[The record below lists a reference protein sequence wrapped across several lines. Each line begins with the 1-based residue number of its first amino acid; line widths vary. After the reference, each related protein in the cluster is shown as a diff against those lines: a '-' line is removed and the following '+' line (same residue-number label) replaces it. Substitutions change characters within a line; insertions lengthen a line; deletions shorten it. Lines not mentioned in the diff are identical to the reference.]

1 MHSFSQKTDALTASQ
16 YRFTKV
22 PSYIL
27 GLVPVVFAAQWL
39 PSHPAGNGIKEVFI
53 ALWVYLWT
61 FIIFLKIKPRSPAYI
76 WKLLCFTFWMKVAL
90 ALANYALPLFPPTR
104 DAFQNNEV
112 ALELACAWRAGNL
125 TTTLTHPV
133 ELGYVLLMAL
143 VYFVFGYNLYLA
155 CLPNIIAA
163 VATVYLVYKIAM
175 LLVGRKEALI
185 AATVYALMPYLNFM
199 SFFFN
204 REIIVIFIMAVFCY
218 LAILWIKEKKMRH
231 PWILLLV
238 CLSSAVLRPENL
250 VVIGPYLVFIYALAP
265 SGKGRNFTLP
275 LRMISILILS
285 GIVVCTVISFFCQ
298 RPETLRF
305 LGLTG
310 LSPEQI
316 YARPARHTSFGWVYL
331 PETPPESWSEVFLS
345 YGPLQ
350 AVNFLVR
357 PVPWEVFRSNQRFL
371 VANNMIL
378 YVLYGFA
385 LMGLLRLTLARDLR
399 HFLAVSLFLFCSIYS
414 SGLVQGNAFA
424 ATRHRE
430 QFIIFIYALA
440 AGGLMVLYRTI
451 KAAASKQLSTYT
463 SNFPGQ
469 KG

>member
-1 MHSFSQKTDALTASQ
+1 MKTTGTLTTPRH
-16 YRFTKV
+16 RFTRWFLHIWAIA
-22 PSYIL
+22 PA
-27 GLVPVVFAAQWL
+27 VFLAQRFPPDL
-39 PSHPAGNGIKEVFI
+39 TGNGVKEAFI

-61 FIIFLKIKPRSPAYI
+61 FIIFLKIKPCSSALI
-76 WKLLCFTFWMKVAL
+76 WKLLCFAFWMKVSL
-90 ALANYALPLFPPTR
+90 ALANYAVPLFPPTQ
-104 DAFQNNEV
+104 DALQNNEV

-133 ELGYVLLMAL
+133 ELVYVLLMAL

-231 PWILLLV
+231 PWVLLLV

-250 VVIGPYLVFIYALAP
+250 VVIGPYLIFIYALAP
-265 SGKGRNFTLP
+265 SGKDRNLALP
-275 LRMISILILS
+275 IRMMSVLILA
-285 GIVVCTVISFFCQ
+285 GLIACAAISFCSE
-298 RPETLRF
+298 RPWTLRF
-305 LGLTG
+305 LGLPG

-357 PVPWEVFRSNQRFL
+357 PFPWEIFRSNQRFL

-399 HFLAVSLFLFCSIYS
+399 HFFAVGLFLFYSIYL